1 MRPVFSCVRA
11 RHQAAAWR
19 SVKLGSR
26 FRPEL
31 GGIGGP
37 SVDWE
42 CDGPVWSWEA
52 GGPSEGQECNDPVW
66 NWAAPDPW
74 HFWV

>member
-11 RHQAAAWR
+11 RPQAAAWR

-26 FRPEL
+26 FCPEL

-42 CDGPVWSWEA
+42 CDGP
-52 GGPSEGQECNDPVW
+52 SEGRECNDPVW

-74 HFWV
+74 HFWA